1 MSVEE
6 ILLYLVNNNFAYDY
20 VFIFL
25 ILSIIGFS
33 LPIPYTLIIITNVY
47 VFGWMGFFLVIFSVP
62 LGSLI
67 TFFYVKKFS
76 NFIRKIKFSH
86 KIFQN
91 KLYNKIKF
99 YNNIYILI
107 FIRATAPFYLAS
119 VIFSLTNISINK
131 YLYITIIGTFSHILL
146 CSLIINSIR
155 DSIISYNDVIISWSD
170 PRFFLSLIILFLFV
184 FFSKKIN
191 LKLFDDNNKNN
202 KK

>member
-6 ILLYLVNNNFAYDY
+6 ILLHLANNNFTYEN
-20 VFIFL
+20 VLIFF

-33 LPIPYTLIIITNVY
+33 LPIPYTFIIITNVY
-47 VFGWMGFFLVIFSVP
+47 VFGWVGFFLVILAVP

-76 NFIRKIKFSH
+76 NFIRKIKFFH

-91 KLYNKIKF
+91 KLDNKNKF
-99 YNNIYILI
+99 YNNIYFLI
-107 FIRATAPFYLAS
+107 IMRATMPFFLSSAA
-119 VIFSLTNISINK
+119 FSLTNISINK

-146 CSLIINSIR
+146 CSLITNSVR
-155 DSIISYNDVIISWSD
+155 DSIITYNDVVISWND

-184 FFSKKIN
+184 YLGKKIN
-191 LKLFDDNNKNN
+191 IKLLNDKN

>member
-1 MSVEE
+1 MSTEE
-6 ILLYLVNNNFAYDY
+6 TILYLANNNFTYEY
-20 VFIFL
+20 VLIFF

-47 VFGWMGFFLVIFSVP
+47 VFGWLGFFLVILSVP

-76 NFIRKIKFSH
+76 NFIRKIKFFH

-91 KLYNKIKF
+91 KLNNTIKF

-107 FIRATAPFYLAS
+107 LIRATVPFFLAS
-119 VIFSLTNISINK
+119 VIFSLTNISMKK
-131 YLYITIIGTFSHILL
+131 YLYSTIIGTFSHIFL
-146 CSLIINSIR
+146 CSLIINSVR
-155 DSIISYNDVIISWSD
+155 DSIINYNDIKISWND
-170 PRFFLSLIILFLFV
+170 PRFFLPLIVMFLLV
-184 FFSKKIN
+184 FISKKIN
-191 LKLFDDNNKNN
+191 IKLFNNN

>member
-1 MSVEE
+1 MSTEE
-6 ILLYLVNNNFAYDY
+6 TILYLANNNFTYEY
-20 VFIFL
+20 VLIFF

-47 VFGWMGFFLVIFSVP
+47 VFGWLGFFLVILSVP

-76 NFIRKIKFSH
+76 NFIRKIKFFH

-91 KLYNKIKF
+91 KLNNTIKF

-107 FIRATAPFYLAS
+107 LIRATVPFFLAS
-119 VIFSLTNISINK
+119 VIFSLTNISIKK
-131 YLYITIIGTFSHILL
+131 YLYTTIIGTFSYIFL
-146 CSLIINSIR
+146 CSLIINSVR
-155 DSIISYNDVIISWSD
+155 DSIINYNDIIISWND
-170 PRFFLSLIILFLFV
+170 PRLFLSLIIMLLLV
-184 FFSKKIN
+184 FFGKKIN
-191 LKLFDDNNKNN
+191 TKLFNNN